1 MLNKGN
7 QDQSPPRRSDGT
19 RQTLRP
25 VNPWPKGR
33 PFKILSIDGGGILG
47 LLPCKILAELERR
60 FLNGEPIGK
69 HFDLLVGTSTGGI
82 IALGLGQEKSAEHIS
97 KLYTERGRSIFP
109 GNRLIRMYNMWVR
122 LRKAPYSRENLEAEL
137 QKEFGEETFGS
148 ASVATCIPAFEGHYG
163 ETFVFKTP
171 HHRDYK
177 MDWSEKL
184 VDIGLS
190 TAAAPTFFPAVERNG
205 YIFADGGIWANNPA
219 MIGVVEALSCFDIER
234 TQIRLLSLGCGQ
246 ERYRMKSWHRT
257 GGRLIWAFK
266 FYQSA
271 MRAQSQ
277 NAVGQAG
284 LLIGK
289 ENLIRLDGNEESS
302 GIAMDDVE
310 RAIDKLPSVAR
321 SLVEASGHGIY
332 EMFLSDDVNDDP
344 NIENLEQVAP
354 VLDRPSTGNT
364 TRRGYVNPND
374 QMVICRTILR
384 GDSNQWVYHMKC
396 LRCEHNY
403 GANGFDTHHR
413 RCPKCDGGQPGHPY
427 DE

>member
-1 MLNKGN
+1 MLHESNHG
-7 QDQSPPRRSDGT
+7 QPTPRRSDGI

-25 VNPWPKGR
+25 VNPWPKDR

-47 LLPCKILAELERR
+47 LLPCKILAELEKR
-60 FLNGEPIGK
+60 FLNGEPIGR

-97 KLYTERGRSIFP
+97 KLYTDRGRLIFT
-109 GNRLIRMYNMWVR
+109 GNCLIRMYKMWVR

-148 ASVATCIPAFEGHYG
+148 ASVATCIPAFEGRYG
-163 ETFVFKTP
+163 EPFVFKTP
-171 HHRDYK
+171 HHQDYK
-177 MDWSEKL
+177 MDWQEKL

-190 TAAAPTFFPAVERNG
+190 TAAAPTFFSAVERNG
-205 YIFADGGIWANNPA
+205 YVFADGGIWANNPA
-219 MIGVVEALSCFDIER
+219 MIGVVEALSCFGIER

-246 ERYRMKSWHRT
+246 KRYKMKSWHRA
-257 GGRLIWAFK
+257 GGLLIWAFK

-271 MRAQSQ
+271 MRTQSH
-277 NAVGQAG
+277 NALGQAG

-289 ENLIRLDGNEESS
+289 ENLIRLDGNEESR
-302 GIAMDDVE
+302 GIAMDDVD
-310 RAIDKLPSVAR
+310 RAIDKLPGIAR
-321 SLVEASGHGIY
+321 SLVEASGHRIY
-332 EMFLSDDVNDDP
+332 EMFLSDDTDSDSSAGNLVQTAPDP
-344 NIENLEQVAP
+344 N
-354 VLDRPSTGNT
+354 RTSRGST
-364 TRRGYVNPND
+364 TRPGYVNPND
-374 QMVICRTILR
+374 QMVIRRTSLR
-384 GDSNQWVYHMKC
+384 GDSNQWVYQMRC

-427 DE
+427 E